1 MKVLIAGID
10 GYLGWALA
18 RWLVERDEI
27 EVHGVD
33 GLMRREWVEEV
44 GSASAVPI
52 APLPERVQELERR
65 WREDDPVL
73 DRGSAGPGL
82 RVRGRQRGR
91 AGRGRPPGGVPLGA
105 VLDDGCGPL
114 SLRAGQQP
122 PDDAESDVRAR
133 RQGREG
139 PHGEARHH
147 GRVRHTR
154 SAHPGGQWLAH
165 PRRRIGLHALSA
177 PGRLVVPLEQGSR
190 LEQPLVRGSPERIAC
205 DRCHAGDRLRRL
217 SLGRRERGARHPF
230 RCGRRLRHGHTSMVR
245 ASGDRHAADGVRR
258 RRAAAGIHRTRGQR
272 QVPSAASPQPAR
284 ARRISSR
291 EPARR
296 GASLGRACHPHRR
309 GRLPARADGGDSAHS
324 RTRGWR
330 ARTTRTT

>member
-33 GLMRREWVEEV
+33 SLMRREWVEEV

-52 APLPERVQELERR
+52 APLPEHVQELERR
-65 WREDDPVL
+65 WEKTIPFWIGDLRDPAFACDVL
-73 DRGSAGPGL
+73 NEVEPDAVVHL
-82 RVRGRQRGR
+82 AV
-91 AGRGRPPGGVPLGA
+91 ALGA

-133 RQGREG
+133 RQGPKG
-139 PHGEARHH
+139 PHGEARYH

-165 PRRRIGLHALSA
+165 PRRRIRLHALSA

-230 RCGRRLRHGHTSMVR
+230 RCGRHLRPSYI
-245 ASGDRHAADGVRR
+245 DG
-258 RRAAAGIHRTRGQR
+258 
-272 QVPSAASPQPAR
+272 AR
-284 ARRISSR
+284 KR
-291 EPARR
+291 
-296 GASLGRACHPHRR
+296 
-309 GRLPARADGGDSAHS
+309 
-324 RTRGWR
+324 
-330 ARTTRTT
+330 